1 MVGQQQQRRSLTVVG
16 KSVELW
22 GHPVFWVLFAWTSV
36 QQQLKEQQEEGEV
49 PKSLGGKFLQH
60 SWIMEG
66 IIFGVS
72 KGLLA
77 NLLLQTSI
85 VYIFFPNNRGFKRA
99 VNPSEAGDTTSSK
112 PPKSAAFKDGLAS
125 ENFIFRLR
133 IF

>member
-1 MVGQQQQRRSLTVVG
+1 MLLGNPLNSGVTLSSGCCSHGPQLQL
-16 KSVELW
+16 
-22 GHPVFWVLFAWTSV
+22 
-36 QQQLKEQQEEGEV
+36 QQLKEQQGEV

-99 VNPSEAGDTTSSK
+99 VNLSNIATNHQKVLPSKMD
-112 PPKSAAFKDGLAS
+112 
-125 ENFIFRLR
+125 
-133 IF
+133 

>member
-1 MVGQQQQRRSLTVVG
+1 MGQQQRRSLTVVG

-99 VNPSEAGDTTSSK
+99 VNLSLIATNHQKVLPSKMD
-112 PPKSAAFKDGLAS
+112 
-125 ENFIFRLR
+125 
-133 IF
+133 

>member
-1 MVGQQQQRRSLTVVG
+1 MPLLT
-16 KSVELW
+16 KR
-22 GHPVFWVLFAWTSV
+22 
-36 QQQLKEQQEEGEV
+36 
-49 PKSLGGKFLQH
+49 PKSPKTAKLFSEFGSRSNLSLIIYLGRAH

-99 VNPSEAGDTTSSK
+99 VNP
-112 PPKSAAFKDGLAS
+112 
-125 ENFIFRLR
+125 N
-133 IF
+133 